1 MRDYI
6 LLYINGQRRQ
16 IRSEQAFMTLAE
28 YLRREERLTGTK
40 IVCAEGDCGSCSVLR
55 SMPGVDGER
64 PSFEVINSCI
74 AFVHLMDCSH
84 IITIEAIADGTEL
97 HPVQKA
103 LADHHGTQCGYC
115 TPGFVMSLVD
125 LFEKKKTVTEQE
137 VKNQLVGNLC
147 RCTGYRPIIE
157 AALHVDTDKIRSLHE
172 RFDSRAIFD
181 DLRRHANIPV
191 RLSVGAKVYYA
202 PTVLSE
208 ALRLKRDCEDIHL
221 FAGGTDLGVSC
232 NKERLFPRQILSLR
246 HISELK
252 EIKKDAETILVG
264 ASVTLAS
271 LRRFVKSEIPEFSRL
286 LNVFASP
293 QIKNAATLAGNVANG
308 SPIGDTLPFLFVT
321 GAKLEVAGK
330 AGLRFVE
337 ISDLYSGYRKLN
349 LTADEIIVRIHIPIP
364 PKTALL
370 KLYKVARRKDLDIS
384 AVTAAFLFEFDGEKV
399 RKAHIAY
406 GGVGPVVL
414 RLKEVE
420 DFFTGRQ
427 IDEQTIE
434 IAAEMVR
441 KIIRPIS
448 DVRGGEEYRKTVA
461 ANLMRKLQGEI
472 KSEVMS

>member
-1 MRDYI
+1 M
-6 LLYINGQRRQ
+6 
-16 IRSEQAFMTLAE
+16 SLAE

-55 SMPGVDGER
+55 SAPGTNGER
-64 PSFEVINSCI
+64 PAFEVINSCI
-74 AFVHLMDCSH
+74 TFVHLMDCSH

-103 LADHHGTQCGYC
+103 FTEHHGAQCGYC

-137 VKNQLVGNLC
+137 IKNQLVGNLC
-147 RCTGYRPIIE
+147 RCTGYKPIIE
-157 AALHVDTDKIRSLHE
+157 SALHVDTDKIKSLHE
-172 RFDSRAIFD
+172 RFDSRTIFD
-181 DLRRHANIPV
+181 DLRRHANISV
-191 RLSVGAKVYYA
+191 RLSAGARVFYA
-202 PTVLSE
+202 PTVLTE

-232 NKERLFPRQILSLR
+232 NKERLFPRQFLSLR
-246 HISELK
+246 RIAELH
-252 EIKKDAETILVG
+252 EIKKENETIVVG

-271 LRRFVKSEIPEFSRL
+271 LRRFVKSEIPEFARL

-321 GAKLEVAGK
+321 GSKLEVVGK
-330 AGLRFVE
+330 TGPRFVE

-349 LTADEIIVRIHIPIP
+349 LTPDEIIVRIHIPIP
-364 PKTALL
+364 PKGTLL

-384 AVTAAFLFEFDGEKV
+384 AVTSAFLFEFDGKNVSKV
-399 RKAHIAY
+399 RIAY

-414 RLKEVE
+414 RLKDVE
-420 DFFTGRQ
+420 DFFIGKE
-427 IDEQTIE
+427 IDEQNIE
-434 IAAEMVR
+434 IAMSMVR
-441 KIIRPIS
+441 KMIRPIS

-461 ANLMRKLQGEI
+461 ANLLRKLYCEMQGE
-472 KSEVMS
+472 VMP